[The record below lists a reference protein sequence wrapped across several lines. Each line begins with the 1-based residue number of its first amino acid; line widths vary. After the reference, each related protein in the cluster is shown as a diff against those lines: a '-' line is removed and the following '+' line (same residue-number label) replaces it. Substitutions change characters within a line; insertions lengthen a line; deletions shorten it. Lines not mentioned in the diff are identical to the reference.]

1 MTADAEWR
9 CEFCFQEHRT
19 LYEGWFYAVET
30 NEWNKGTASA
40 GLLQLKRG
48 CKTCVNLAI
57 ESGQAKAKE
66 LIE

>member
-30 NEWNKGTASA
+30 NKWNKGTVSA

-48 CKTCVNLAI
+48 CKSCVNTLI
-57 ESGQAKAKE
+57 ESGRAKSEE
-66 LIE
+66 LIK